1 MVGSVGVEPMTS
13 TMSKP
18 PFINKNNIK
27 NGLFRCG
34 YMKFQGMLEGLIR
47 VSSSQIIV
55 FWGLMMVIHGLIVV
69 NESESRV
76 FCEHSAFSFVS
87 KQEVRLS
94 GHFTLYNAV
103 TRLREATKT

>member
-1 MVGSVGVEPMTS
+1 MTS

-34 YMKFQGMLEGLIR
+34 CVKVQEVLEGSIR

-55 FWGLMMVIHGLIVV
+55 FWGLMMVIHNLIMV

-76 FCEHSAFSFVS
+76 FV
-87 KQEVRLS
+87 
-94 GHFTLYNAV
+94 
-103 TRLREATKT
+103 